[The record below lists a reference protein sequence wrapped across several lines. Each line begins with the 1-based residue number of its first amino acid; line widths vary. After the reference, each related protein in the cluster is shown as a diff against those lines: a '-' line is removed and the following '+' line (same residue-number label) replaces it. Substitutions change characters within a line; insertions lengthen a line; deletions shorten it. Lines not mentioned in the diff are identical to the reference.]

1 MNAEEQPDAGRYD
14 TAGEL
19 TTHDGAAERVGS
31 AMAALEGLEGRPT
44 ATHVAAFEQVHAAL
58 TDALS
63 AIDEV

>member
-1 MNAEEQPDAGRYD
+1 MNAVEQPGAGRD
-14 TAGEL
+14 DAAEEIAA
-19 TTHDGAAERVGS
+19 HDGAAERVGS
-31 AMAALEGLEGRPT
+31 AMAALEGLEGHPT

>member
-1 MNAEEQPDAGRYD
+1 MNAEEQPGAGRHD

-19 TTHDGAAERVGS
+19 TAHDGAAERVCS
-31 AMAALEGLEGRPT
+31 AMAALEGLQARPT
-44 ATHVAAFEQVHAAL
+44 ATHVAAFEQLHAAL